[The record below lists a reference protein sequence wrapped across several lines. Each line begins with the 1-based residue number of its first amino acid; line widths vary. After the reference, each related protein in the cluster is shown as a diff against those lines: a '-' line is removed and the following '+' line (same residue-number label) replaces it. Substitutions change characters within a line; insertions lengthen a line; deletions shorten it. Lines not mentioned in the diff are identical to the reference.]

1 MTQQI
6 NTGLTKFEDSQVA
19 NVQGALEDIKANS
32 MRVRYDDKIPTIN
45 TLKENE
51 FVVYDD
57 GAGTKR
63 LYTITRKGNLG
74 FIALT

>member
-1 MTQQI
+1 MTQQPGTSI
-6 NTGLTKFEDSQVA
+6 TGFQPDQVA
-19 NVQGALEDIKANS
+19 NIQSALDTMKSEGLRIRYEDA
-32 MRVRYDDKIPTIN
+32 IPTVE

-63 LYTITRKGNLG
+63 IYTITRKGNLG
-74 FIALT
+74 YITLT